1 MNSDIRL
8 SVGFFD
14 HPKIIKLERQ
24 LGLEGLTAL
33 LRLWL
38 WAAQN
43 RPSGILSGM
52 DCEDIEIAARWQ
64 GEPTAFNAVATALRL
79 LDNVAG
85 THQIHDWQQHNTWQS
100 DAENRSNASR
110 MARMAKTHPEIYKV
124 LEEA

>member
-24 LGLEGLTAL
+24 LGLEGVTAL

-43 RPSGILSGM
+43 RPSGVLSGM
-52 DCEDIEIAARWQ
+52 DEEDIEIAARWN
-64 GEPTAFNAVATALRL
+64 GEVRAFNGVVRRLKL
-79 LDNVAG
+79 LDAVG
-85 THQIHDWQQHNTWQS
+85 DMFQIHDWQEHNTWQS
-100 DAENRSNASR
+100 EAENLSLI
-110 MARMAKTHPEIYKV
+110 HI
-124 LEEA
+124 

>member
-24 LGLEGLTAL
+24 LGLEGVTAL

-52 DCEDIEIAARWQ
+52 DGEDIESPPDGR
-64 GEPTAFNAVATALRL
+64 AFKGSSTAL
-79 LDNVAG
+79 
-85 THQIHDWQQHNTWQS
+85 
-100 DAENRSNASR
+100 
-110 MARMAKTHPEIYKV
+110 
-124 LEEA
+124 